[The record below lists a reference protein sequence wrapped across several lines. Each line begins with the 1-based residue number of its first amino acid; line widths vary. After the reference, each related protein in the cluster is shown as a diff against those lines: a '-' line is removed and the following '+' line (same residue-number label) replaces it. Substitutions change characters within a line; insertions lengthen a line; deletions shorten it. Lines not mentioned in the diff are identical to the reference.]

1 MIGVSLGLAI
11 VPRKGRRFQVSAGP
25 PQGVRGFGLLELL
38 LVVLLIAIM
47 TAVALPR
54 TTAYVREQ
62 RVRGAAIYLR
72 SLLRQ
77 VRARAAAEA
86 RYVGLVFEEADRD
99 PVFTIYADGNG
110 NGIRRVD
117 IAAGTEIRLREP
129 YNLSEKFPGVRY
141 GSLPTGA
148 STPFFPGLQ
157 IGTSQIVSFSPLGSC
172 TTGTMYLSN
181 ESGVVY
187 AIVILGATGR
197 VRVARYADGRWLAI

>member
-1 MIGVSLGLAI
+1 MIGGSLGFAI
-11 VPRKGRRFQVSAGP
+11 VPRRGRRRALSAGP
-25 PQGVRGFGLLELL
+25 PLGARGYGLLELL
-38 LVVLLIAIM
+38 LVMIVIAIM

-62 RVRGAAIYLR
+62 RVRGAAVYLR

-86 RYVGLVFEEADRD
+86 RYIGLVFEEADRD

-110 NGIRRVD
+110 NGIRRAD

-129 YNLSEKFPGVRY
+129 YKLSEKFPGVRY

-148 STPFFPGLQ
+148 SMPFFPGLQ
-157 IGTSQIVSFSPLGSC
+157 IGASKIVSFSPLGSC
-172 TTGTMYLSN
+172 TTGSVFLSN

-197 VRVARYADGRWLAI
+197 VRIARYADGRWQAI